1 VNLQLSASDPAGLVL
16 SYSISGLPPG
26 LTLGTGNGAI
36 FGTPNTPGA
45 YTVTATVT
53 NTSSLSASQ
62 TFTWTILSQPSSG
75 VPGGVSGGTPT
86 GGGTPAPT
94 PVPGPDVTPPNVTVG
109 SPSQAG
115 GSTRTINSR
124 IIVTGAASDNV
135 GVVSVTWANSRGGS
149 GAALGTTSWSAGPIE
164 LQMGDN
170 IITIT
175 AVDMAGNAQT
185 ASVTVTLYV
194 EIQNQL
200 N

>member
-1 VNLQLSASDPAGLVL
+1 M
-16 SYSISGLPPG
+16 
-26 LTLGTGNGAI
+26 
-36 FGTPNTPGA
+36 
-45 YTVTATVT
+45 
-53 NTSSLSASQ
+53 
-62 TFTWTILSQPSSG
+62 
-75 VPGGVSGGTPT
+75 
-86 GGGTPAPT
+86 
-94 PVPGPDVTPPNVTVG
+94 TVG

-170 IITIT
+170 VITIT
-175 AVDMAGNAQT
+175 ATDAAGNVRT
-185 ASVTVTLYV
+185 ATLTVTRYV
-194 EIQNQL
+194 DIQNYV